1 MLKTFWIP
9 LDLFAFRHVNIS
21 ILGSFKPIKNWCDAF
36 VDVHFMHKIISGI
49 YSCEKLACNQNSED
63 LLLYLFLK
71 LLKKRSG
78 NWFFSLTI
86 SLQWTTNLCCIT
98 LEIKLQSLISP
109 TLSGLLEAMWLNWIT
124 VCRLMKSKLFKM
136 SFIEWKCFSQTLML
150 TSLCL

>member
-1 MLKTFWIP
+1 MSISCIRPSQVYTHLKSW
-9 LDLFAFRHVNIS
+9 HV
-21 ILGSFKPIKNWCDAF
+21 IKIQKVLC
-36 VDVHFMHKIISGI
+36 
-49 YSCEKLACNQNSED
+49 
-63 LLLYLFLK
+63 LYLFLK
-71 LLKKRSG
+71 PLNIKGVETDFL
-78 NWFFSLTI
+78 SLTI

-150 TSLCL
+150 ASLCLQWSTSDSRCLRQFADSWSFFFSQIYAIGALD